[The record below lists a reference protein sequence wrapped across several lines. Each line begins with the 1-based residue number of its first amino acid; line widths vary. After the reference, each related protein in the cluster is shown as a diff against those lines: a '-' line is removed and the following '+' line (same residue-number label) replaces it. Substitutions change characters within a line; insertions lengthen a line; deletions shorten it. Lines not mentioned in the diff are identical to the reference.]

1 MDKKFKKFKQITDQ
15 SNKRMKAANEE
26 YEAFCTEVNRKNV
39 LNKKTADDQMKTIK
53 DMINNK
59 IENGDY
65 SELSNIV
72 ASIAL

>member
-1 MDKKFKKFKQITDQ
+1 
-15 SNKRMKAANEE
+15 MKAANEE
-26 YEAFCTEVNRKNV
+26 YDAFCAEVNRKNV
-39 LNKKTADDQMKTIK
+39 ENKKKADDQMKTIK